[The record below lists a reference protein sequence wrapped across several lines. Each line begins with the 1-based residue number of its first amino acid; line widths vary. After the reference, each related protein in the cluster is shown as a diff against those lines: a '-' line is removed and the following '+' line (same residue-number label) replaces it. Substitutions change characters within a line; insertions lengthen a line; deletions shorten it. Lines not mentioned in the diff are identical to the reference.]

1 MSKKLSDLLI
11 IKDISCELSDELRS
25 EAGYNPKVLEGKVK
39 DAYRKVRAKRCYHNT
54 SYSDKQIE
62 QDMYEN
68 YYSDVKSLALYYYN
82 MMGAEH
88 QVSHSEN
95 GVSRTWRSENDI
107 LSGVISFVKVL

>member
-1 MSKKLSDLLI
+1 MTN
-11 IKDISCELSDELRS
+11 IKDLPIVKEIVCELTSELRD
-25 EAGYNPKVLEGKVK
+25 ETGFNAKVLENKVK
-39 DAYRKVRAKRCYHNT
+39 DAYRKVKSKRCYQ
-54 SYSDKQIE
+54 YSRYTDEQIE
-62 QDMYEN
+62 QDLYDN
-68 YYSDVKSLALYYYN
+68 YYSYVKSFALYYYN